1 MLKCCSCGCCT
12 NCEEQTPYSG
22 EVYCAGCSWMFESC
36 YECGEKIK
44 EGNYYIKDI
53 KEEIDKRIYEHQ
65 QELTRNISNYEEE
78 NKYYEEE
85 KKILNEEYIK
95 LVNSY
100 SNKSKEDI
108 LKMMID
114 KN

>member
-22 EVYCAGCSWMFESC
+22 EVYCAGCSWMFESY
-36 YECGEKIK
+36 YECKEKIK

-114 KN
+114 K